1 MAVRQQVAGWV
12 GTLTGR
18 GGGHSPGQRRYRRI
32 AHTLLSALFG
42 RGISLL
48 VSLISI
54 PLTLRYLGAERYGA
68 WVVLNTFFTWLVLAD
83 FGIGNS
89 LINSLSEAYSQDDR
103 KQAQRLVAT
112 AFWLMMGM
120 MALFALGLAALWP
133 WLDWAALLRLE
144 SPLARTEIAAAVAL
158 GAVIFLVNI
167 PLSLLQKIY
176 LAYQQGYIFNYWT
189 TAGSVLGLLGL
200 WWVTATERGVP
211 WLVAV
216 VPGSLTL
223 VMLLNALY
231 LFGWQKPWL
240 RPALAAVDR
249 PTIARLMATGWWFF
263 LLAVEGIIINQ
274 LDSVVILRW
283 VSVEAVAPYSV
294 LFRLFTLAMLPITMI
309 GSAFWAAY
317 AEARVSEPDWVQRS
331 FRRSMRAGLLYGGA
345 AALALLVLAR
355 PFIRLWAG
363 AEAVP
368 SQGLV
373 VIMALWCLTTP
384 IGIFVSML
392 LNSFSR
398 IRVQVAAGALNAAI
412 NLPLSIWL
420 GSHFGAAGVA
430 AGTLIASLS
439 TWCALLPYLLRTLR
453 RQREEISHQVEGQ
466 DEQ

>member
-12 GTLTGR
+12 GALTGR
-18 GGGHSPGQRRYRRI
+18 GNGHSPGQRRYRRI

-68 WVVLNTFFTWLVLAD
+68 WIVLNTFFTWLVLAD

-89 LINSLSEAYSQDDR
+89 LINALSEAYSQEDR
-103 KQAQRLVAT
+103 KGAQRLVAT
-112 AFWLMMGM
+112 AFWLMIGM

-158 GAVIFLVNI
+158 GVLIFLVNI

-189 TAGSVLGLLGL
+189 SAGSVLGLLGL
-200 WWVTATERGVP
+200 WWVTATERGLP

-216 VPGSLTL
+216 VPGSLAL

-240 RPALAAVDR
+240 RPSLVAVDR
-249 PTIARLMATGWWFF
+249 PTISRLMATGWWFF

-274 LDSVVILRW
+274 LDSIVILRW
-283 VSVEAVAPYSV
+283 VGVEEVTPYSV

-331 FRRSMRAGLLYGGA
+331 FRRAFRVGLLYGGA
-345 AALALLVLAR
+345 SALALVVLAR
-355 PFIRLWAG
+355 PLIQLWAG

-368 SQGLV
+368 SWSLV
-373 VIMALWCLTTP
+373 IIMALWCLTTP
-384 IGIFVSML
+384 IGILFSML
-392 LNSFSR
+392 LNSFSQ
-398 IRVQVAAGALNAAI
+398 IRVQVAAGGLNAVL
-412 NLPLSIWL
+412 NLTLSIWL
-420 GSHFGAAGVA
+420 SVSFGSAGVA
-430 AGTLIASLS
+430 AGTLIAALV
-439 TWCALLPYLLRTLR
+439 TWCFLAPFLLRTLR
-453 RQREEISHQVEGQ
+453 RQPAEGGTG
-466 DEQ
+466 ETPPEVS